1 MAKKQRPP
9 FSNGMTE
16 EEVIAYLKAQKPDY
30 TDEDGV
36 RHKVKWKWPDDDLDL
51 RNQLIIYW
59 ITKDGLSR
67 IEVVQMLMQVFGIS
81 RSNAFEWARIAIA
94 SLNEGFDEYRDLA
107 RQTQIEKIEK
117 LIKECKGMGKYKE
130 AAMLNEQLNKIYGL
144 YAETKKV
151 EVSAEAPIKFEFDK
165 G

>member
-16 EEVIAYLKAQKPDY
+16 EEVITYLKQQKPDY
-30 TDEDGV
+30 TDENGV
-36 RHKVKWKWPDDDLDL
+36 RHKVKWKWSDDDLDL

-67 IEVVQMLMQVFGIS
+67 MEVVNMIMQVFGIA
-81 RSNAFEWARIAIA
+81 RSNAFDWSKMAIA
-94 SLNEGFDEYRDLA
+94 SLNEGFEEYRDLA
-107 RQTQIEKIEK
+107 RQTQIERIEK

-144 YAETKKV
+144 YTDTKKV
-151 EVSAEAPIKFEFDK
+151 EVSAEGPIRFEFDK
-165 G
+165 